1 MFLAPAIE
9 LLSAMYPLALN
20 EDSLGAIRRQLKRF
34 IKARVQSANARGAV
48 VALSGG
54 VDSSVVAALAH
65 DVVNTKALIL
75 PEKGVT
81 STQDVLDATSIAE
94 AYKLPFTIIEINDLL
109 NCFKESA
116 KPILPARTLD
126 RLSMAE
132 ANLKPRIRMVLNY
145 VASNADRRLVLG
157 TGNRTEL
164 LTGYFTKYGDGGVD
178 ALPIGS
184 LYKTQVFQLAR
195 HLNIPERI
203 MSKAP
208 SAGLWLGQTDEAE
221 LGISYSLLDRI
232 LCELI
237 DKKKTA
243 QETAKLLGV
252 ELRQVQ
258 EISDQVLHS
267 RHKRR
272 APLVARI
279 R

>member
-1 MFLAPAIE
+1 MFLALAIE
-9 LLSAMYPLALN
+9 ALSVMYSLVLN
-20 EDSLGAIRRQLKRF
+20 EDALGKILRQLKRF
-34 IKARVQSANARGAV
+34 IKVRVQSANTRGAV

-65 DVVNTKALIL
+65 DVVDTKALIL

-81 STQDVLDATSIAE
+81 SEQDVLDAISIAE
-94 AYKLPFTIIEINDLL
+94 AYKLSFTIIEINDLV

-116 KPILPARTLD
+116 KPILPTHTLD
-126 RLSMAE
+126 QVSIAE

-184 LYKTQVFQLAR
+184 LYKTQVFQLAWY
-195 HLNIPERI
+195 LNIPQRI
-203 MSKAP
+203 ISKAP
-208 SAGLWLGQTDEAE
+208 SAGLWPRQTDEDE

-237 DKKKTA
+237 DKRKTA
-243 QETAKLLGV
+243 DETAQLLGV
-252 ELRQVQ
+252 ESRQVQ
-258 EISDQVLHS
+258 KISEQVM
-267 RHKRR
+267 RAQHKRR
-272 APLVARI
+272 APLVAQVR
-279 R
+279 

>member
-1 MFLAPAIE
+1 
-9 LLSAMYPLALN
+9 MYPLALN
-20 EDSLGAIRRQLKRF
+20 EQALGAILRQLKRF

-81 STQDVLDATSIAE
+81 SAQDVLDATSIAE
-94 AYKLPFTIIEINDLL
+94 MYQLPFTIIEINDLV
-109 NCFKESA
+109 NCFKKSA
-116 KPILPARTLD
+116 KPILPAHTLD
-126 RLSMAE
+126 RVSIAE

-195 HLNIPERI
+195 YLNIPQRI
-203 MSKAP
+203 ISKAP
-208 SAGLWLGQTDEAE
+208 SAGLWLGQTDEDE

-237 DKKKTA
+237 DQKKTA
-243 QETAKLLGV
+243 DEIAQLLGV
-252 ELRQVQ
+252 ESRQVQ
-258 EISDQVLHS
+258 KISEQVMRAL
-267 RHKRR
+267 HKRR
-272 APLVARI
+272 APLIAQVR
-279 R
+279 